1 MSDTYQR
8 RLSRQLADF
17 ISTPLPPTPSPLA
30 HSRTTTSSLKTMA
43 TSLTTFRLASRST
56 SAAHTRLS
64 TGLLRRTYVT
74 SPEEEEKDVHYVI
87 NCITQGHVTDPNNR
101 HKRDPM
107 SQAYRA
113 GMQARILSDA
123 EFDAASMQKKEVPH
137 EMGRGNKEHVG
148 WVDQVGSATPS
159 AEYFEN
165 TSDPERKMR
174 DPK

>member
-1 MSDTYQR
+1 
-8 RLSRQLADF
+8 
-17 ISTPLPPTPSPLA
+17 
-30 HSRTTTSSLKTMA
+30 MA

-148 WVDQVGSATPS
+148 LWFSLSTHPCSIVQPCVCPDVQPHTYPPAHVPS
-159 AEYFEN
+159 PAPFID
-165 TSDPERKMR
+165 SM
-174 DPK
+174 